1 MRSWFKKPE
10 RPPPPSPANP
20 GLGALV
26 NAAFATDDRCWSDRA
41 ELVSLLAD
49 VLRSRGHALK
59 VKLDS
64 VSLPN
69 GVALVPQVVRAMALQ
84 TKGLQ
89 TTSTIQISHPSLVPE
104 GLFEYQHAMGDT
116 LDEAFRKG
124 FNWFAEGDLPVF
136 LDALETNRRECAF
149 LNIILPAG
157 VVEGERIRRVVVL
170 GPAARYGI
178 RLAPEDEKHRFCT
191 CCLLTKN
198 FPAFKSIIEATHPY
212 GIRFYVMR
220 DEFGK
225 VIADCRVNGE
235 DWPTGVESLV
245 NYGRTWPGDG
255 FEYRKQYVL
264 IHTAPVESADE

>member
-10 RPPPPSPANP
+10 RPPRPSPANP
-20 GLGALV
+20 GRGALV
-26 NAAFATDDRCWSDRA
+26 DAAFATDDRTWSDRA

-59 VKLDS
+59 VERDR

-69 GVALVPQVVRAMALQ
+69 GLALVPQVVQAMALQ
-84 TKGLQ
+84 TKRLQ
-89 TTSTIQISHPSLVPE
+89 TSSTIQVSHPSLVPE

-124 FNWFAEGDLPVF
+124 FDGFAEGDLPVF
-136 LDALETNRRECAF
+136 LDALEANPRECMF
-149 LNIILPAG
+149 LNFTLPAG
-157 VVEGERIRRVVVL
+157 GVEGERIRRVVL
-170 GPAARYGI
+170 GPAARFGI
-178 RLAPEDEKHRFCT
+178 HLPPEDEEHPFCA

-198 FPAFKSIIEATHPY
+198 LQGFQSFIEATHPY

-220 DEFGK
+220 DQSGN

-235 DWPTGVESLV
+235 DWPTGAQALV
-245 NYGRTWPGDG
+245 NYGKTWPGEG

-264 IHTAPVESADE
+264 IHTVPVEPAGE

>member
-1 MRSWFKKPE
+1 MCSWFKRSE
-10 RPPPPSPANP
+10 RPPHPSPANP
-20 GLGALV
+20 GRGALV
-26 NAAFATDDRCWSDRA
+26 KAAFATGDRSWSDRA

-49 VLRSRGHALK
+49 VLRSRGHALT
-59 VKLDS
+59 VKRNQ

-69 GVALVPQVVRAMALQ
+69 GVALVPQVVRAVALQ

-124 FNWFAEGDLPVF
+124 FDGFAEGDLPVF
-136 LDALETNRRECAF
+136 LDALEANPRECTF
-149 LNIILPAG
+149 LNFILPAG
-157 VVEGERIRRVVVL
+157 VVEGERIRRVAVL

-178 RLAPEDEKHRFCT
+178 NLAAEDEEHPFCA
-191 CCLLTKN
+191 CCLLTRN
-198 FPAFKSIIEATHPY
+198 LQAFKSIIEATHPY

-220 DEFGK
+220 DNSGN

-235 DWPTGVESLV
+235 DWPTGVEALV

-255 FEYRKQYVL
+255 FEYRKQYVF
-264 IHTAPVESADE
+264 IHTVPVESAGE